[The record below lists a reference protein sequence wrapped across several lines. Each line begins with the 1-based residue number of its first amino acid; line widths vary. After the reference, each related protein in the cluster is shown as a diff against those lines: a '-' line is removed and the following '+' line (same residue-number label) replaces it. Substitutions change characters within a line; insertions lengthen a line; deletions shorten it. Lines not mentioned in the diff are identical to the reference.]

1 MAARA
6 VEDGTQ
12 DSLLNGAMA
21 GNFFSWGTL

>member
-21 GNFFSWGTL
+21 GNFFS